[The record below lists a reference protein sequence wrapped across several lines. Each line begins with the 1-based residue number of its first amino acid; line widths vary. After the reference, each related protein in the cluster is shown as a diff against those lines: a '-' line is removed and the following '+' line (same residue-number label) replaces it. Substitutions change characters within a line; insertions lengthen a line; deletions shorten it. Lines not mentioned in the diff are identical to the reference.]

1 MAKTETMM
9 LTGEGGG
16 EEEEGLVR
24 EVDEAET
31 QETAATAAPAKFRI
45 RFIVAVDVDSYW
57 VAWGADKDG

>member
-16 EEEEGLVR
+16 EEGLGR

>member
-1 MAKTETMM
+1 MM

-16 EEEEGLVR
+16 EEEEEEEEGLGR

-45 RFIVAVDVDSYW
+45 RFIVAVDVDSY
-57 VAWGADKDG
+57 